1 MRKDFT
7 RDYATAAFRLW
18 ASMGCP
24 TYEEALAEIKK
35 RALARAGNVDPLKA
49 LAYAEAEI
57 DKRSAELCDIMAC
70 EETFAVLD
78 ENRKYIS
85 NAVREVYMIDP
96 AREVRSGELS
106 ARVRR
111 YARIVPASERQV
123 YRWLSQARK
132 LFCAFRGLR
141 IDDDAERKRCQ

>member
-24 TYEEALAEIKK
+24 TYEEALAEIEK

-96 AREVRSGELS
+96 AREVRSGDIS
-106 ARVRR
+106 ARVKC
-111 YARIVPASERQV
+111 YARNTYVSEVQV
-123 YRWLSQARK
+123 YRWLRYARE

-141 IDDDAERKRCQ
+141 LSDGEC